1 MAKRSLRI
9 TRIVTFRN
17 GQVLNGKMTTVW
29 DIAKGI
35 ASEVE
40 LSVKYNGQILKEIF
54 QRDENDKVVMMDGN
68 GTGNLSI
75 PRRDL
80 KRMFM
85 KADIILFKK
94 EKEISKAI
102 V

>member
-9 TRIVTFRN
+9 TRMAIFKN
-17 GQVLNGKMTTVW
+17 GQVLSGKMATIW
-29 DIAKGI
+29 DIAKEI

-40 LSVKYNGQILKEIF
+40 LSVKYDGQILKGIF
-54 QRDENDKVVMMDGN
+54 RRDENDKVVMIDGN
-68 GTGNLSI
+68 GKGNLSI

-94 EKEISKAI
+94 EKEISEVI